1 MRISYVPL
9 ILLHTNTN
17 QYSRMI
23 AKTDVALAKVLTKR
37 WLESVIA
44 FMDFLWGHY
53 YSLPSLLKALTKRF
67 TRWTNRRLFVGEIS
81 GRCHHYQRVGGRAVD
96 WIEEGGYWLVSNTAS
111 QRIADIKTSG
121 MDSTPLLSLS
131 LLPKL
136 GWKLCHTRGRW
147 RKPPK
152 PWRLQR
158 SKFPSLASLVLST

>member
-9 ILLHTNTN
+9 ILLHTNPN

-53 YSLPSLLKALTKRF
+53 YSLPSLLKAPTKRF

-121 MDSTPLLSLS
+121 VDSTLLFSLS
-131 LLPKL
+131 P
-136 GWKLCHTRGRW
+136 
-147 RKPPK
+147 
-152 PWRLQR
+152 
-158 SKFPSLASLVLST
+158 SFSSLAESCVILGGAGENHQNLEGCRGQNFPLWQV